1 MKRIISKQPL
11 AILGLVAVAL
21 GMKKEDFEK
30 VMEDRNYH
38 PDFLN
43 PPKYSQVYEPR
54 TSNAVDGIKYRVK
67 PTPELNCQWG
77 QDFGFCPLIKGFGLN
92 L

>member
-1 MKRIISKQPL
+1 MKRIPL
-11 AILGLVAVAL
+11 SLLLVLGTAVFAL

-30 VMEDRNYH
+30 VGDGRYT
-38 PDFLN
+38 PRPLDSV
-43 PPKYSQVYEPR
+43 YQVYEPR
-54 TSNAVDGIKYRVK
+54 TSNAVDGIQYRVK